1 MMEYKSG
8 DRVLVNVSAGIVSGV
23 AGAPDWEPGTVLDRL
38 DNGFYRVR
46 LDEEIG
52 GREAIKEAALEH
64 IRRRA

>member
-1 MMEYKSG
+1 
-8 DRVLVNVSAGIVSGV
+8 
-23 AGAPDWEPGTVLDRL
+23 
-38 DNGFYRVR
+38 VR